1 MSVLSPAPVRSGTK
15 PTPSLPLNNLYSLAL
30 QGGHPIPELPIQAS
44 QPRARVGFEMN
55 GYVVT
60 LPIEKQ
66 NISRKNQ
73 SDMRLKNLFP
83 VYVAQ
88 QNRVKRAVGCHS
100 RESDRRI
107 VYLDSIKFAT
117 NCRKVVDMQIGKIA
131 RRFCVFLV

>member
-1 MSVLSPAPVRSGTK
+1 
-15 PTPSLPLNNLYSLAL
+15 
-30 QGGHPIPELPIQAS
+30 
-44 QPRARVGFEMN
+44 MN

-88 QNRVKRAVGCHS
+88 QNRAERAVGSHS
-100 RESDRRI
+100 REGDRRI
-107 VYLDSIKFAT
+107 VYLDSIQFAT
-117 NCRKVVDMQIGKIA
+117 SCHKVVDMQIGKIA